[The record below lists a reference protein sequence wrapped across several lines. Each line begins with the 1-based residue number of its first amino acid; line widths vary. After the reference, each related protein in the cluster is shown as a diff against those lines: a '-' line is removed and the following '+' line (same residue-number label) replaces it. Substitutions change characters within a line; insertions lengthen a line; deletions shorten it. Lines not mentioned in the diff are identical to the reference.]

1 MGYNTEHCST
11 EPDWTQSVRSIQM
24 IEAESIPVEVRGE
37 SGPGTNEENEVVVLR
52 LKKYGFG
59 TKMVLWVSALGW
71 YGLALS
77 LLSILASSVLVMTP
91 WVFQRF
97 CGPDITC
104 NIMTVATGVISAV
117 FSLLWIFFSVK
128 LLKKKQ
134 CWQTEEWKDLVKTG
148 CFVVACFQLIC
159 GGYIFTS
166 LLSSTSDLS
175 LQHQASDI
183 ICSFGSLLF
192 ITFSC
197 LLLYGILWKKPKP
210 VHASFLFS
218 LVLDSFLIVYFSMG
232 INSSGLESILP
243 IFGLVLT
250 LIHLSYCNGLIIL
263 QYNIML
269 HDMGFY
275 KKNLEFFNEAF
286 RVEV

>member
-1 MGYNTEHCST
+1 M
-11 EPDWTQSVRSIQM
+11 
-24 IEAESIPVEVRGE
+24 
-37 SGPGTNEENEVVVLR
+37 
-52 LKKYGFG
+52 
-59 TKMVLWVSALGW
+59 
-71 YGLALS
+71 
-77 LLSILASSVLVMTP
+77 
-91 WVFQRF
+91 
-97 CGPDITC
+97 
-104 NIMTVATGVISAV
+104 
-117 FSLLWIFFSVK
+117 
-128 LLKKKQ
+128 
-134 CWQTEEWKDLVKTG
+134 VKTG
-148 CFVVACFQLIC
+148 CFVVACFQLIW

-175 LQHQASDI
+175 LRHQASDI
-183 ICSFGSLLF
+183 ICSFGSLLL

-232 INSSGLESILP
+232 INSSGLESILL